1 MRNWKTA
8 YCPGSAQRI
17 SGREAAG
24 NCSARRHC
32 RGNMRNWNN
41 MVKEEIR
48 IKKAIVHIL
57 DSTIGMPVLS
67 DEELDFGSEFS
78 DFLKEHIS
86 KISSGDDGKSCEF
99 YKQESEVYRML
110 EQYSDDFFV
119 DISKDMADFLYS
131 IMNSNI
137 DIPPADLIVV
147 RFKYGDGEYL
157 GLLKMNYKSLYTHRT
172 LSLEEG
178 KNTNEIIRHKS
189 ILPPESQKLSEAA
202 IICLDD
208 LTVQVVEKKY
218 EINGEKTNYF
228 SYLFLKCS
236 SHMSHKSKL
245 SIVTKAVEA
254 VQKEG
259 YDELSQYEAQMKAK
273 SIMQEELEEKGGF
286 VVEELAERIFEEKPE
301 LKVAFQDKMEKYDLV
316 KEEILPQSETTTRKY
331 QKQHLLTDT
340 GIEIK
345 IPMEQY
351 KNPGSVEFITNPDGT
366 VSVLIKNIG
375 HLEARF

>member
-1 MRNWKTA
+1 M
-8 YCPGSAQRI
+8 I
-17 SGREAAG
+17 
-24 NCSARRHC
+24 
-32 RGNMRNWNN
+32 
-41 MVKEEIR
+41 KEEIR

-57 DSTIGMPVLS
+57 DSTVGMPVLS
-67 DEELDFGSEFS
+67 GGELEFGSEFA
-78 DFLKEHIS
+78 DFLKEHIARVF
-86 KISSGDDGKSCEF
+86 SGDDGKSCRF
-99 YKQESEVYRML
+99 YKEESEVYRML
-110 EQYSDDFFV
+110 AQYSDDFFV
-119 DISKDMADFLYS
+119 DASKDMAEFLYS

-147 RFKYGDGEYL
+147 RFRYGETEYL

-172 LSLEEG
+172 MALEEG
-178 KNTNEIIRHKS
+178 GNTNEIIRHKS
-189 ILPPESQKLSEAA
+189 ILPPESQRLSEAA
-202 IICLDD
+202 IIKLDD
-208 LTVQVVEKKY
+208 LSVQVVEKKY
-218 EINGEKTNYF
+218 EVNGEKTDYF

-259 YDELSQYEAQMKAK
+259 YGEAGQYEAQMRAK
-273 SIMQEELEEKGGF
+273 SIIQEELEEKGGF
-286 VVEELAERIFEEKPE
+286 VVEEIAERIFEEKPE
-301 LKVAFQDKMEKYDLV
+301 LKTAFQDKMEKYNMV
-316 KEEILPQSETTTRKY
+316 KEEVLPQSETTTRKY
-331 QKQHLLTDT
+331 QKQHLFTDT

-351 KNPGSVEFITNPDGT
+351 KDPGSVEFITNEDGT